1 MCVLR
6 DARYRGL
13 LRMRIILCAI
23 LGFPH
28 PEERPSGRVS
38 KDARLECSRFFQSAF
53 LLALLLCWASS
64 APQAADTPT
73 TQALYQTH
81 CADCHGAD
89 RLGGQGPALLP
100 ETLRRLSR
108 DKAVS
113 VIADGRAATQMP
125 AFGDEI
131 DKDAIT
137 GLVDLIYTPLPDL
150 PTWDRAEIEAS
161 RTLYEPVT
169 VTAPVFDADPLNLF
183 VVVESGDHHV
193 TILDGDRFEPL
204 HRFPSRYAL
213 HGGPKFGPQGRYVY
227 FGSRDGWVTKYDL
240 YALAPVAEV
249 RAGINLRNI
258 ALSGDGRFVAVANY
272 LPHSLVLLDAQDLSL
287 LKVVPALDRLG
298 KTTSRVSAV
307 YQARPRKSFIV
318 AMKDIPE
325 LWEVMADEAAEP
337 VYSGLVHSYETGMKE
352 ALASE
357 SGLFAVRRIELSQP
371 LDDFFFDTDYRNLIG
386 SSRDSGEGVV
396 VNLNVGREIE
406 RVALPGMPH
415 LGSGITWSHRDRPV
429 MATPHLKGGKVSV
442 IDMTDWRLVKT
453 IETQGPGFFMRSH
466 ENTPY
471 AWVDVFFGPHKDLLH
486 VIDKRS
492 LEIVKTLQPA
502 PGKTAAHVEFTRDGR
517 HALISVWDMEGAIV
531 VYDAATLEE
540 VKRIPMVKP
549 SGKYNVHNKITLSAG
564 TSH

>member
-1 MCVLR
+1 
-6 DARYRGL
+6 
-13 LRMRIILCAI
+13 MRTFLCAI
-23 LGFPH
+23 LDLPH
-28 PEERPSGRVS
+28 PEERPTGRVS
-38 KDARLECSRFFQSAF
+38 KDAQWLRSALVLSVP
-53 LLALLLCWASS
+53 LLMLLTGWPTPSV
-64 APQAADTPT
+64 QAADTPT
-73 TQALYQTH
+73 TQALYRSH

-100 ETLRRLSR
+100 ETLRRLPR
-108 DKAVS
+108 DKAAG
-113 VIADGRAATQMP
+113 VIADGRPATQMP

-131 DKDAIT
+131 DGASIA
-137 GLVDLIYTPLPDL
+137 GLVDLIYTPLAEL

-161 RTLYEPVT
+161 RVLHDPVT
-169 VTAPVFDADPLNLF
+169 VTAPVFEADPLNLF

-213 HGGPKFGPQGRYVY
+213 HGGPKFGSQGRYVY

-240 YALAPVAEV
+240 HALAPVAEV

-272 LPHSLVLLDAQDLSL
+272 LPHSLVLLDARDLSL
-287 LKVVPALDRLG
+287 LRVVPALDRLG
-298 KTTSRVSAV
+298 KTSSRVSAV

-318 AMKDIPE
+318 ALKDIPE
-325 LWEVMADEAAEP
+325 LWEVMADEAAGP
-337 VYSGLVHSYETGMKE
+337 VYSGLVHSHEKGMKE

-357 SGLFAVRRIELSQP
+357 SGLFAIRRIELFQP
-371 LDDFFFDTDYRNLIG
+371 LDDFFFDADYRNLIG

-396 VNLNVGREIE
+396 VNLNVGREID
-406 RVALPGMPH
+406 RVTLPGMPH

-442 IDMTDWRLVKT
+442 IDMNDWRLVKT

-492 LEIVKTLQPA
+492 LEIVETLRPA

-517 HALISVWDMEGAIV
+517 HALVSVWDMEGALV
-531 VYDAATLEE
+531 VYDAATFEE